1 MALTWNKQNAMTQAE
16 IDKFLAEKLV
26 ARVATLRRNGGIHI
40 TPLWYSWDGSA
51 LWLILG
57 KKRQHV
63 SNLRSNPTISVVIDK
78 DVRPQEGNLKP
89 GAQAVMLRGR
99 AQLFTDD
106 KTQVEA
112 TTTILTR
119 YLGPK
124 GRDYLEASLQDGSPG
139 KNRVIVKLKPDKIV
153 AWDFAKQPFKF

>member
-1 MALTWNKQNAMTQAE
+1 MALTWNKQNAMTKAE
-16 IDKFLAEKLV
+16 IDNFLAEKLV
-26 ARVATLRRNGGIHI
+26 ARVATLRKEGTIHI
-40 TPLWYSWDGSA
+40 TPLWYSWDENA

-63 SNLRSNPTISVVIDK
+63 NNLRRNPTISIMIDK

-89 GAQAVMLRGR
+89 GAQAVLLRGK

-112 TTTILTR
+112 TTTLLTR
-119 YLGPK
+119 YLGSK
-124 GRDYLEASLQDGSPG
+124 GKNYVEVAIQDGSPG
-139 KNRVIVKLKPDKIV
+139 KNRVVVKLKPDKIV
-153 AWDFAKQPFKF
+153 AWDFAKQPFTY